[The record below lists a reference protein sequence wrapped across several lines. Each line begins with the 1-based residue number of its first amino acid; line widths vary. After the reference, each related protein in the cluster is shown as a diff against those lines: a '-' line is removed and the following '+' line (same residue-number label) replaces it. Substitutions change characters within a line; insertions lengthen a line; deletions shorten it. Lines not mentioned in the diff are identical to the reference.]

1 MKKYLNYIIF
11 GAVVL
16 MVIGLA
22 VSHSTRI
29 RGLVAGMNSGDKQT
43 QAQAAGDL
51 IKAEQFMDAITGEP
65 VTTRLKAADA
75 LETLATPAAV
85 KQTLPLLKDQDK
97 RVRDRAIQVMVKIA
111 FQTPDHLKEALPG
124 LKDGDANVKKGTIA
138 AFRTVGPKSDSIPTL
153 VAYLKKEV
161 DSRASVGTVL
171 GTPLYAKESAISLP
185 LLKPYLD
192 EKDEA
197 VRVSTV
203 EALGKIGDKA
213 AIPDLDV
220 KMHKDTA
227 QVRRVS
233 IGAIALIAAP
243 AGEPMLTEAL
253 KNTED
258 DDESRTQAA
267 VGLGKIASPTAID
280 TLLIALDDAD
290 LKLRSAASAALA
302 RAGRPTAD
310 QAPVGMVLTKCIS
323 ALQSL
328 QSGSEVVKIGV
339 AQALQ
344 GIAAPEAN
352 ASLLAFANNKQA
364 SENLRSAAL
373 ASVGFANNVGAVS
386 ALVAL
391 LAEQD
396 TEKVGNAALSALAK
410 IGAQAVPSLLATF
423 TKGND
428 TASYRAAMALAKIGA
443 STLPSLQTAAQDKNP
458 NVQRWSAVALGEMG
472 IAEAVPVLNQ
482 LKGSADADVAHVAKE
497 QLYRYGQLQ

>member
-29 RGLVAGMNSGDKQT
+29 RGLVAGMNSGEKQT

-75 LETLATPAAV
+75 LEALATPAAV

-97 RVRDRAIQVMVKIA
+97 RVRDRAIQVVIKIA

-124 LKDGDANVKKGTIA
+124 LKDGDANVKKGTIV
-138 AFRTVGPKSDSIPTL
+138 AFRTVGPKSNSIPML
-153 VAYLKKEV
+153 VEYLKKEG

-171 GTPLYAKESAISLP
+171 GTPLYAKESATTLP

-192 EKDEA
+192 DKDEG
-197 VRVSTV
+197 VRVATV

-213 AIPDLDV
+213 AIPALDV

-267 VGLGKIASPTAID
+267 VGLGKIATPTAID
-280 TLLIALDDAD
+280 TLLLALDDAD
-290 LKLRSAASAALA
+290 LKLRSAASASLA

-323 ALQSL
+323 ALK
-328 QSGSEVVKIGV
+328 SGSEVVKIGV

-344 GIAAPEAN
+344 GIAASEAN
-352 ASLLAFANNKQA
+352 ASLLAIANNKQA

-373 ASVGFANNVGAVS
+373 ASVGFAENTGAVS

-396 TEKVGNAALSALAK
+396 TEKVGNAALTALSK
-410 IGAQAVPSLLATF
+410 IGTQAVASLLATF

-428 TASYRAAMALAKIGA
+428 TASYRAAMALAKMGA
-443 STLPSLQTAAQDKNP
+443 VILPSLQTAAQDKNP
-458 NVQRWSAVALGEMG
+458 NVQRWAAVALGEMG

-497 QLYRYGQLQ
+497 QLYRYGQL